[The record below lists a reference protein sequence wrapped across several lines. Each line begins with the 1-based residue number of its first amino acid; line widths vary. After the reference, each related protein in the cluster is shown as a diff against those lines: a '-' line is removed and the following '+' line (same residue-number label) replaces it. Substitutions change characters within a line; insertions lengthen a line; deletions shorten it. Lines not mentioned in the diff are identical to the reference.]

1 MLATTERMEEIPFR
15 RQMFHLVRMLRKPIH
30 HKLLRIRKDR
40 HVHMRSAYIPKHA
53 LALLDGYRRPIAE
66 SQTKVASG
74 QACRMQ
80 ACEPHDLHDCRRQQL
95 ESWIVQPVG
104 TSLE

>member
-15 RQMFHLVRMLRKPIH
+15 RQMSRLVQMLRKPIH
-30 HKLLRIRKDR
+30 HKPVGIRKDR
-40 HVHMRSAYIPKHA
+40 HVHM

-95 ESWIVQPVG
+95 ESRIVQPVG